1 MAGIRTLEQIYDAHA
16 DALFAFLMYV
26 LGHESDVRDV
36 MQDLFCRIA
45 QKPDLISQAVHE
57 RPFLIRMAH
66 SMALDSLRRRD
77 ARSRAHKSSG
87 EHGETSTTPQ
97 TETSDAAAIDTE
109 LIKALKALP
118 GDQST
123 VIHLKLKEEMTFEQI
138 AEALDIPQNTAASR
152 YRYGL
157 EKLRTLLKPL
167 YEEIK

>member
-1 MAGIRTLEQIYDAHA
+1 MAGTRTLEQIYDAHA
-16 DALFAFLMYV
+16 DALFAFLMFV

-36 MQDLFCRIA
+36 MQDLFCKIA
-45 QKPDLISQAVHE
+45 GKPDLMKQATQE

-66 SMALDSLRRRD
+66 RMAIDTIRRRD
-77 ARSRAHKSSG
+77 ARSRAHMSLGEQTDTILPPTQTRDATSIESG
-87 EHGETSTTPQ
+87 LTQ
-97 TETSDAAAIDTE
+97 
-109 LIKALKALP
+109 ALEALP

-123 VIHLKLKEEMTFEQI
+123 VIHLKLREEMTFEQI
-138 AEALDIPQNTAASR
+138 AETLNIPQNTAASR

>member
-1 MAGIRTLEQIYDAHA
+1 MAGTRTLEQIYDAHA
-16 DALFAFLMYV
+16 DALYAFLMYV

-36 MQDLFCRIA
+36 MQDLFCKIA
-45 QKPDLISQAVHE
+45 EKPDLVKQAKQE

-66 SMALDSLRRRD
+66 RMAIDTMRRRD
-77 ARSRAHKSSG
+77 ARSRVHMSLG
-87 EHGETSTTPQ
+87 EQNETSLPPTQ
-97 TETSDAAAIDTE
+97 TRDATSIESGLTQ
-109 LIKALKALP
+109 ALEALP

-123 VIHLKLKEEMTFEQI
+123 VIHLKLREEMTFEQI
-138 AEALDIPQNTAASR
+138 AETLDIPQNTAASR